1 MTDFNARVFKDEM
14 TKHNYVNSQAVQ
26 VWTTEAAR
34 HKRFVN
40 TLNASFEVN
49 PNPVT
54 LDQLT
59 KEDKAR
65 SDCVEIAIKTAKA
78 EKNQGWGY
86 LEMGQEYVNNLV
98 MKYEGD
104 LSQCTEIERKT
115 IDYIESL
122 DARRKQL
129 VEVTKLIPTRK
140 DGKQ

>member
-1 MTDFNARVFKDEM
+1 M
-14 TKHNYVNSQAVQ
+14 
-26 VWTTEAAR
+26 
-34 HKRFVN
+34 
-40 TLNASFEVN
+40 
-49 PNPVT
+49 
-54 LDQLT
+54 DQLA

-65 SDCVEIAIKTAKA
+65 SDCVEIALKTAEA

-98 MKYEGD
+98 MKYQGD

-129 VEVTKLIPTRK
+129 VEVTKQIPTRK